1 MVWTEK
7 TWKRKLLRSQNKGDK
22 KMEQIIKHYA
32 PAVIA
37 ILVSVLLG
45 IIIANLLTS
54 DGFVATQF
62 RSTLTDFFTKMSGL
76 MP

>member
-1 MVWTEK
+1 
-7 TWKRKLLRSQNKGDK
+7 
-22 KMEQIIKHYA
+22 MEQIIKHYA
-32 PAVIA
+32 PAVIV
-37 ILVSVLLG
+37 ILASVLLG
-45 IIIANLLTS
+45 AIIANLLTS

>member
-1 MVWTEK
+1 MDWTEK
-7 TWKRKLLRSQNKGDK
+7 TWKRKLLRSQNKGEK

-32 PAVIA
+32 QAVIA

>member
-1 MVWTEK
+1 MDWTEK

-32 PAVIA
+32 LAVIA